1 MQKTI
6 KGFLFAAITLTVLLT
21 TAIGATFFLSRGH
34 DAHATFAGPSA
45 TKATAPQVAFHTI
58 NMANVPAATGKSLSA
73 TSRAMPLLGVRHSA
87 QTGNAP
93 PIQNAKTSVN
103 TPTTSA
109 KFQGMADSTSI
120 CPYFGGCEPPDQAL
134 AASPNW
140 VLQGVNTSF
149 AVYSTTGTRQAGWP
163 KNAQN
168 FFGVP
173 NPGVC
178 DPHGPFLSDPR
189 AFYDPKDGRFWVA
202 ELQIEGAFGLNSCPE
217 KTLYWIA
224 VSQTNDPNGV
234 WNVYAFNMAINV
246 SGSCATCAADYTQ
259 FGFDQT
265 AIYFSGNMFNK
276 SGSAYDYAEAFSAL
290 KSTMEAGSPVTAYG
304 FFNFKANG
312 VLLDTVQPVESE
324 AATSPGAG
332 LLINSFNINGD
343 GTHNCL
349 STACSGLV
357 VWAIKNP
364 GKSTITVSG
373 VIVPTSTY
381 ISPPLADEPGC
392 AGCIETL
399 DTRISATPVF
409 QKGLISFA
417 LETGANNGTQVVP
430 TIFWGQVKPTVSS
443 GVITGATVTQ
453 SGYFGFTGDQAASF
467 GALMATSAG
476 KLLMVF
482 DTMSS
487 TVKPGIMYTSRLT
500 TDPPGTFEA
509 PRTLK
514 AGGAATTNSRWGD
527 YEATSYDGATTNNTW
542 FAAEYSPSNHDWSTY
557 IGKVHF

>member
-1 MQKTI
+1 MRKTI
-6 KGFLFAAITLTVLLT
+6 KGFLFAAIALTVLLT
-21 TAIGATFFLSRGH
+21 TAFGATFFLSRGH
-34 DAHATFAGPSA
+34 DAHAAFAGPSA

-58 NMANVPAATGKSLSA
+58 NMATVPTATGKSLSA

-93 PIQNAKTSVN
+93 HVQNAKTSVN

-120 CPYFGGCEPPDQAL
+120 CPYYGGCEPPDQAL

-149 AVYSTTGTRQAGWP
+149 AVYSTTGTLQVGWP

-173 NPGVC
+173 NPGSC
-178 DPHGPFLSDPR
+178 DTHGPFLSDPR

-202 ELQIEGAFGLNSCPE
+202 ELQVEGAFGLNSCPE
-217 KTLYWIA
+217 QTLYWIA

-246 SGSCATCAADYTQ
+246 SGSCATCAADYTE

-276 SGSAYDYAEAFSAL
+276 SGSAYDYAESFSAL
-290 KSTMEAGSPVTAYG
+290 KSTMEAGSSVTAYG

-312 VLLDTVQPVESE
+312 VLLDTIQPVESE
-324 AATSPGAG
+324 AVNSPGAG
-332 LLINSFNINGD
+332 LLINSFDINGD
-343 GTHNCL
+343 GTHDCL

-357 VWAIKNP
+357 VWAIKNA
-364 GKSTITVSG
+364 GKSTISESGMVVS
-373 VIVPTSTY
+373 TSTY

-399 DTRISATPVF
+399 DTRISGTPVF

-443 GVITGATVTQ
+443 GVLTGATVTQ

-467 GALMATSAG
+467 GALMATSVG

-487 TVKPGIMYTSRLT
+487 TVKPGIMYTTRLT

-509 PRTLK
+509 PRTLR
-514 AGGAATTNSRWGD
+514 AGGATTNNTRWGD

-542 FAAEYSPSNHDWSTY
+542 FAAQYSPSNHDWSTY